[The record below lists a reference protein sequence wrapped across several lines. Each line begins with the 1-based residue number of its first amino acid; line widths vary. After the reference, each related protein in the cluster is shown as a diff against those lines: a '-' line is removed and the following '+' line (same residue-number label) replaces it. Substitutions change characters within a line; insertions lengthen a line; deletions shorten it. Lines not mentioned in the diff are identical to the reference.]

1 MVRFVP
7 LSVLALI
14 LASSI
19 SLAQAQAP
27 SDVEILEETPLFV
40 VETVA
45 GTTEAVDYRF
55 RRGST
60 KIAFQGTSLLPR
72 LTGEATVKSDR
83 GVTEVSAKFD
93 GLEPATQFGA
103 EYLTYVLWGISP
115 EGRAVNMGEVYPDN
129 DGDFKL
135 DVTTELQSFAMIV
148 TAEPYFAVRRPSD
161 VIVAENQVLAE
172 TRGGK
177 EAVRT
182 KFELLERG
190 QYAKLANP
198 LGMTVDT
205 KRVPLDLYQARN
217 AVQVARALNADA
229 LAEDTFAKAVQ
240 SLEEAEQRLRDKE
253 KDKDIADRARRA
265 VQIAEDARELAVT
278 RAEEMRREAE
288 RRAAAERELRA
299 KEAAEQAAREAA
311 EARQRQQ
318 EEAALRARAEQAA
331 TAAERQKLEA
341 ELAASKAREEMQAAL
356 REKEAAQRMIEQA
369 RAEAE
374 QAKMERQRLEEA
386 TMESQRAVE
395 QAKAQQAE
403 AIQVIAQARREAEQA
418 RQEAARLEQLKASAE
433 EQAALAIAERDAMQ
447 ERMQGAL
454 SKIVETRESAR
465 GLILNLPDILFDF
478 GKSTLRPEARET
490 LSRIAG
496 VMMVT
501 PGYELWIEGHTDSV
515 GSDESN
521 LKLSEA
527 RAAAVKDYFGRSD
540 IDPDTIT
547 TVGLGE
553 TQPVASNDT
562 DAGRQQNRRVEIIIQ
577 EAQPAQ

>member
-1 MVRFVP
+1 MLRRFP
-7 LSVLALI
+7 LFAAAL
-14 LASSI
+14 LLSTSASF
-19 SLAQAQAP
+19 AQAPPP

-60 KIAFQGTSLLPR
+60 KIAFQGTSLLPG
-72 LTGEATVKSDR
+72 LQGEATVKSNR
-83 GVTEVSAKFD
+83 GVTEVSARFQ

-115 EGRAVNMGEVYPDN
+115 EGRALNLGEVYPDD

-135 DVTTELQSFAMIV
+135 DVTTELQAFAMIV
-148 TAEPYFAVRRPSD
+148 TAEPYFTVRRPSN
-161 VIVAENQVLAE
+161 VIVAENQVLPE

-177 EAVRT
+177 EPLRT

-190 QYAKLANP
+190 QYEKLSNP

-205 KRVPLDLYQARN
+205 RRVPLDLYQARN
-217 AVQVARALNADA
+217 AVQVARALNAET
-229 LAEDTFAKAVQ
+229 LAPDTFAKAVA
-240 SLEEAEQRLRDKE
+240 SLEEAEQRLKDKE
-253 KDKDIADRARRA
+253 KAKDIADRARRA
-265 VQIAEDARELAVT
+265 VQIAEDSRELAVK
-278 RAEEMRREAE
+278 RADEMRREAE
-288 RRAAAERELRA
+288 RRAAAERETQA
-299 KEAAEQAAREAA
+299 KEAAERAAQDAA
-311 EARQRQQ
+311 DARQRQQ
-318 EEAALRARAEQAA
+318 EEAALRAQAQQAA

-341 ELAASKAREEMQAAL
+341 ELAASKAREQMQAAL
-356 REKEAAQRMIEQA
+356 REKEAAQRVIDQA

-374 QAKMERQRLEEA
+374 QAKLERQRLEEA

-395 QAKAQQAE
+395 QARAEKIEALRMIEQAKTE
-403 AIQVIAQARREAEQA
+403 ADEARRQ
-418 RQEAARLEQLKASAE
+418 AARLEELRASAE
-433 EQAALAIAERDAMQ
+433 AQAAQAIAERDAMEQ
-447 ERMQGAL
+447 RMQGAL

-490 LSRIAG
+490 LARIAG

-501 PGYELWIEGHTDSV
+501 PGYNLWIEGHTDSV
-515 GSDESN
+515 GSDEAN

-527 RAAAVKDYFGRSD
+527 RADSVKAFLGKSD
-540 IDPDTIT
+540 IDPQTIT

-562 DAGRQQNRRVEIIIQ
+562 DAGRQKNRRVEIIIQ
-577 EAQPAQ
+577 ESSEQQ

>member
-1 MVRFVP
+1 MIRSSLIGVAVCL
-7 LSVLALI
+7 LSAGVA
-14 LASSI
+14 
-19 SLAQAQAP
+19 LAQDPP
-27 SDVEILEETPLFV
+27 SDVEILEETPLFS

-60 KIAFQGTSLLPR
+60 KIAFEGTSLLPG

-83 GVTEVSAKFD
+83 GVTEVSARFD
-93 GLEPATQFGA
+93 GLQPATQFGA

-115 EGRAVNMGEVYPDN
+115 EGRAVNLGEVYPDD
-129 DGDFKL
+129 DGDFRL
-135 DVTTELQSFAMIV
+135 DVTTELQAFAMIV
-148 TAEPYFAVRRPSD
+148 TAEPYFAVRRPSN
-161 VIVAENQVLAE
+161 VIVAENQILPE

-177 EAVRT
+177 EPVRT

-217 AVQVARALNADA
+217 AVQVARSLNADDIA
-229 LAEDTFAKAVQ
+229 SDTFAKAVE
-240 SLEEAEQRLRDKE
+240 SLEEAEQRLREKE
-253 KDKDIADRARRA
+253 KDKDVADRARRA
-265 VQIAEDARELAVT
+265 VQIAEDARELAVR

-288 RRAAAERELRA
+288 RRAAAEG
-299 KEAAEQAAREAA
+299 EAEAREEAERAA
-311 EARQRQQ
+311 QEAEEARQRQQ
-318 EEAALRARAEQAA
+318 QEAELRARAEQAA
-331 TAAERQKLEA
+331 TDAERQKLEA
-341 ELAASKAREEMQAAL
+341 ELAASKAREEVQAAL

-374 QAKMERQRLEEA
+374 EAKMERRRLEAA
-386 TMESQRAVE
+386 TLESQRAVE
-395 QAKAQQAE
+395 QARQEKAE
-403 AIQVIAQARREAEQA
+403 ALELIEQARAEAEQA
-418 RQEAARLEQLKASAE
+418 RQEAARLESLRQSAE
-433 EQAALAIAERDAMQ
+433 EQAAQAIAERDAMEQ
-447 ERMQGAL
+447 RMQNAL
-454 SKIVETRESAR
+454 GKIVETRESAR

-501 PGYELWIEGHTDSV
+501 PGYDLWIEGHTDSV

-527 RAAAVKDYFGRSD
+527 RAEAVKMYMAKSD
-540 IDPDTIT
+540 IAPETIT

-562 DAGRQQNRRVEIIIQ
+562 DSGRQQNRRVEIIIQ
-577 EAQPAQ
+577 EAQEQP

>member
-1 MVRFVP
+1 MVRTFSMTSMATLVAAAG
-7 LSVLALI
+7 L
-14 LASSI
+14 
-19 SLAQAQAP
+19 LAQTAASP
-27 SDVEILEETPLFV
+27 DVEVLEQTPLFV

-60 KIAFQGTSLLPR
+60 KIAFAGTDLLPR

-83 GVTEVSAKFD
+83 GVTEVSARFD
-93 GLEPATQFGA
+93 GLEQATQFGA

-115 EGRAVNMGEVYPDN
+115 EGRAVNLGEVYPDN

-135 DVTTELQSFAMIV
+135 DVTTELQAFAMIV

-161 VIVAENQVLAE
+161 VIVAENEILAE

-177 EAVRT
+177 EPVRT

-190 QYAKLANP
+190 QYSKLANP

-217 AVQVARALNADA
+217 AVQVARALNAEA
-229 LAEDTFAKAVQ
+229 LAGDTFAKAVQ
-240 SLEEAEQRLRDKE
+240 SLQEAEQRLVDRE

-265 VQIAEDARELAVT
+265 VQIAEDARELAVK
-278 RAEEMRREAE
+278 RAEELRLEAE
-288 RRAAAERELRA
+288 RRAAAERESRA
-299 KEAAEQAAREAA
+299 KEAAEQAAQDAA
-311 EARQRQQ
+311 EARRRQA
-318 EEAALRARAEQAA
+318 EEAALRAQAEQAA

-341 ELAASKAREEMQAAL
+341 ELAASKAREEMQSAL
-356 REKEAAQRMIEQA
+356 REKEAAQRAIEQA

-374 QAKMERQRLEEA
+374 QAKLERRRLEEA
-386 TMESQRAVE
+386 TMESRRAVE
-395 QAKAQQAE
+395 QARAEKAE
-403 AIQVIAQARREAEQA
+403 ALRMIEQAKLEADQA
-418 RQEAARLEQLKASAE
+418 RQEAARLEGLKASAE
-433 EQAALAIAERDAMQ
+433 EQAARAIAERDAM
-447 ERMQGAL
+447 ENRMQNAL
-454 SKIVETRESAR
+454 GKIVETRESAR

-501 PGYELWIEGHTDSV
+501 PGYDLWIEGHTDSV
-515 GSDESN
+515 GSDEMN

-527 RAAAVKDYFGRSD
+527 RAESVKTYFGQSD
-540 IDPDTIT
+540 IAPESIT

-577 EAQPAQ
+577 EQQ

>member
-1 MVRFVP
+1 MSHISILLP
-7 LSVLALI
+7 ATLLLAL
-14 LASSI
+14 SSTF
-19 SLAQAQAP
+19 AQAQAP
-27 SDVEILEETPLFV
+27 SDVEILEQTPLFII
-40 VETVA
+40 ETVA

-60 KIAFQGTSLLPR
+60 KIAFEGTALLPG

-83 GVTEVSAKFD
+83 GVTEISAKFD
-93 GLEPATQFGA
+93 GLEQATQFGG
-103 EYLTYVLWGISP
+103 EYLTYVLWAISP
-115 EGRAVNMGEVYPDN
+115 AGRAVNLGEVYPDN

-177 EAVRT
+177 EPVRT

-190 QYAKLANP
+190 QYAKLSNP
-198 LGMTVDT
+198 LGMTVDI

-217 AVQVARALNADA
+217 AVQVARALNAES
-229 LAEDTFAKAVQ
+229 LAGDTFAKAEL
-240 SLEEAEQRLRDKE
+240 SLKEAEQRLLDKE

-265 VQIAEDARELAVT
+265 VQIAEDARELAVK
-278 RAEEMRREAE
+278 RAEEMRLEAE
-288 RRAAAERELRA
+288 RRAAAERESRA
-299 KEAAEQAAREAA
+299 KEAAEQAANEAA
-311 EARQRQQ
+311 EARERQK
-318 EEAALRARAEQAA
+318 EEAELRARAEQAA

-341 ELAASKAREEMQAAL
+341 ELAASKAREQMQEAL
-356 REKEAAQRMIEQA
+356 REKEAAQRMIDQA

-374 QAKMERQRLEEA
+374 QAKLARQRLEEA
-386 TMESQRAVE
+386 TMESRRAME
-395 QAKAQQAE
+395 QARTEKAE
-403 AIQVIAQARREAEQA
+403 AVRMIEQARQEAEQA
-418 RQEAARLEQLKASAE
+418 RQEAARLEELKASAE
-433 EQAALAIAERDAMQ
+433 EQAAQAIAERDAM
-447 ERMQGAL
+447 ENRMQGAL

-501 PGYELWIEGHTDSV
+501 PGYNLWIEGHTDSV
-515 GSDESN
+515 GSDEAN

-527 RAAAVKDYFGRSD
+527 RANSVKDYFAKSD
-540 IDPDTIT
+540 IDPESIT

-577 EAQPAQ
+577 EAQ